1 MTLKAWGFEGQT
13 NGVNIDVATSDDF
26 GDAAFSLVSQGVSGF
41 LKYSTAQARYG
52 TVSALWNV
60 TTTTTATIAEAS
72 DTSANQAAAHTWI
85 YITSSPTA
93 EIQGPVT
100 FRGSSAAQ
108 ARLQLSAT
116 NQLRC
121 VIVTGGAGTLSTGTI
136 PNNTWCLI
144 ETVLTGATGVAS
156 AATMTANV
164 YDVNGA
170 LLFSVPTTSGGT
182 AAAID
187 AVRWGKAGGTSNVS
201 YHLDDMRQ
209 DIGRGTE
216 IEVPLVTTTL
226 GLPTADSFSAAG
238 FVGQSAPLSTTDGF
252 TASGFVGLSAPLTTT
267 DALTA
272 AGVVGVTTTAPLSTT
287 DGLTGTGRIGVLTTA
302 PLATTDGFTA
312 AGTVASAAGSAP
324 LVTTDALVA
333 TGRIGVLTTAPL
345 ATSDALV
352 STGRIGVLTTA
363 PLATSDL
370 FVAAGAVGAAIT
382 GDAPMATLDLFTAAG
397 FVGTS
402 TATTGFAVSG
412 SSRTEPFVGQGVSRT
427 EPYVG
432 QGSVTGLWVS
442 K

>member
-1 MTLKAWGFEGQT
+1 MTLKTWGFEGQT
-13 NGVNIDVATSDDF
+13 SGVNIDVATSDDF
-26 GDAAFSLVSQGVSGF
+26 GDPAFSLVSQGVSGF

-60 TTTTTATIAEAS
+60 TTAATATIAESS

-170 LLFSVPTTSGGT
+170 LLFAVPTTSGGT
-182 AAAID
+182 AAAVD
-187 AVRWGKAGGTSNVS
+187 AVRWGKAGGTSNVT

-216 IEVPLVTTTL
+216 IEVPLVTTTS
-226 GLPTADSFSAAG
+226 GLPTTDGLTASGFVGQSAPLTTTDSFSAAG
-238 FVGQSAPLSTTDGF
+238 FVGQSATLATTDGL
-252 TASGFVGLSAPLTTT
+252 TASGTVGA
-267 DALTA
+267 
-272 AGVVGVTTTAPLSTT
+272 TTTAPLATT
-287 DGLTGTGRIGVLTTA
+287 DSLAGAGRIGVVTTAPLVTTDSFTASGSVASASGAATLATTDSLVGTGRIGVLTTA
-302 PLATTDGFTA
+302 PVSTTD
-312 AGTVASAAGSAP
+312 
-324 LVTTDALVA
+324 LL
-333 TGRIGVLTTAPL
+333 
-345 ATSDALV
+345 
-352 STGRIGVLTTA
+352 
-363 PLATSDL
+363 
-370 FVAAGAVGAAIT
+370 VAAGAVGLT
-382 GDAPMATLDLFTAAG
+382 GLSALGTSDLFTASG
-397 FVGTS
+397 FVGTA

-412 SSRTEPFVGQGVSRT
+412 SSRSEPYVGSGSSRT
-427 EPYVG
+427 EPYTG